1 MKYAL
6 VSNNQI
12 VNIIEWDGDTK
23 TWQPPEN
30 LTVHKLEGPI
40 SIGWLWNNG
49 NPVDPNPPAPPPEPV
64 QVQITPEQKLAAA
77 GLTVSDLKS
86 LLGLT

>member
-23 TWQPPEN
+23 TWQQPEN
-30 LTVHKLEGPI
+30 LTVHKFEGGPI
-40 SIGWLWNNG
+40 SIGWLWNDG

-64 QVQITPEQKLAAA
+64 QITPEQKLAAS
-77 GLTVSDLKS
+77 GLTVDELKQ
-86 LLGLT
+86 LLGIN